1 MENLYLRIEDE
12 IKVKLSKEA
21 KNKGIS
27 LNRYVG
33 NLLETFTLS
42 YDIKSLDEKY
52 RLLVKDIFEIMQNQQ
67 EELLR
72 KLDENTE
79 VIFELRQL
87 LEE

>member
-12 IKVKLSKEA
+12 IKAKLSKEA
-21 KNKGIS
+21 KRKGIS

-42 YDIKSLDEKY
+42 SDIQSLDEKY
-52 RLLVKDIFEIMQNQQ
+52 RLFVKDIFEIMQNQQ
-67 EELLR
+67 NELIHALS
-72 KLDENTE
+72 ENTE
-79 VIFELRQL
+79 VILELKQI

>member
-1 MENLYLRIEDE
+1 MANLYLRIEDE

-21 KNKGIS
+21 KSKGIS

-67 EELLR
+67 NELIHALS
-72 KLDENTE
+72 ENTE
-79 VIFELRQL
+79 VILGLKQM

>member
-21 KNKGIS
+21 KSKGIS

-33 NLLETFTLS
+33 
-42 YDIKSLDEKY
+42 KSLDEKY

-67 EELLR
+67 NELIHALS
-72 KLDENTE
+72 ENTE
-79 VIFELRQL
+79 VILGLKQM

>member
-21 KNKGIS
+21 KLKGIS

-42 YDIKSLDEKY
+42 SDIQSLDEKY
-52 RLLVKDIFEIMQNQQ
+52 RLFVKDIFEIMQNQQ
-67 EELLR
+67 NELIHALS
-72 KLDENTE
+72 ENTE
-79 VIFELRQL
+79 VILELKQI

>member
-21 KNKGIS
+21 KRKGIS

-42 YDIKSLDEKY
+42 SDIQSLDEKY
-52 RLLVKDIFEIMQNQQ
+52 RLFVKDIFEIMQNQQ
-67 EELLR
+67 NELIHALS
-72 KLDENTE
+72 ENTE
-79 VIFELRQL
+79 VILELKQI